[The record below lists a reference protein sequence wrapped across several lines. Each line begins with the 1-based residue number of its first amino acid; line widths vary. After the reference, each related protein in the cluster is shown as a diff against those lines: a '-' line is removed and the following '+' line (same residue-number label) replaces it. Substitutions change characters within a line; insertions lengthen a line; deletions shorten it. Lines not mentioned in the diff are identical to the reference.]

1 MFYYY
6 PWIETQLGV
15 FTQVSDCD
23 QPSFQAGGFDAT
35 VEMYD

>member
-15 FTQVSDCD
+15 FTQLSDCD
-23 QPSFQAGGFDAT
+23 QPSFQVGGFDS
-35 VEMYD
+35 VVKMYD